1 MRLEDLTRPELV
13 FPALHAADADGA
25 LRALAG
31 EVAGH
36 ARPGAPGAPA
46 PGRIEADELFQ
57 KLVERERLGSTAVGG
72 GVAIPHCK
80 LRGLSRPVVAIGRA
94 EPAVAFGAPDGEPV
108 RLFFVVVSPVDAP
121 AEHLQV
127 LSAVSRWIRNGRQ
140 VERLLAAADREAI
153 WAQLAGDG
161 GNP

>member
-13 FPALHAADADGA
+13 FPALHAADADGV
-25 LRALAG
+25 LRAIAG
-31 EVAGH
+31 EVANG
-36 ARPGAPGAPA
+36 AGLAAVPGA
-46 PGRIEADELFQ
+46 GRIDSGELFQ

-80 LRGLSRPVVAIGRA
+80 LRGLSRPVVAVGRA
-94 EPAVAFGAPDGEPV
+94 EPAVEFGAPDGEPV
-108 RLFFVVVSPVDAP
+108 RLFFVVVSPVDTP

-127 LSAVSRWIRNGRQ
+127 LSAVSRWIRNGPQ
-140 VERLLAAADREAI
+140 VGRLLAAEGREGI
-153 WAQLAGDG
+153 WALLAGGG